1 MADILQFLNENSAA
15 LTVIFSAVVTLATAV
30 YAILTWLLVSE
41 TRKMRQ
47 VQTEPK
53 IEISL
58 QSLDIAVHIVRLHI
72 RNIGLGPALNI
83 KFTPKVVSGGES
95 AQKLINEFTK
105 TNFFKIGLSYLS
117 PGEQRLSH
125 YTEMTNDHDGKIS
138 SVIVFDIEYQG
149 STGKKY
155 KETLT
160 IDMSEH
166 KGTYQLGKPHLYSI
180 ALSLEKLQ
188 KDLHYVST
196 GFRRIRADVFDSED
210 RKAEKQVLKERIE
223 SERARSDV

>member
-1 MADILQFLNENSAA
+1 MTDILKFLNENSVA
-15 LTVIFSAVVTLATAV
+15 LTVIFSAAVTLATVV
-30 YAILTWLLVSE
+30 YAILTWILVSE

-58 QSLDIAVHIVRLHI
+58 QSLDIAVHIFRLHI

-83 KFTPKVVSGGES
+83 KFSPKIVSGGES
-95 AQKLINEFTK
+95 AKTLITDFTK

-125 YTEMTNDHDGKIS
+125 YTEMTNDHNGKIS
-138 SVIVFDIEYQG
+138 SVIAFDIEYQG
-149 STGKKY
+149 PTGKKY

-188 KDLHYVST
+188 KDLHHVST
-196 GFRRIRADVFDSED
+196 GFRRVRADVFNSED
-210 RKAEKQVLKERIE
+210 RKAEQQAHRERIE
-223 SERARSDV
+223 NERAK